1 MPARDANRGR
11 GGGRGQT
18 GSRQGSGGR
27 DADARQSAAGQG
39 RGGGGT
45 ARAGQSQ
52 SGGGRSAA
60 SAQRGAGP
68 GATQRGGASS
78 ASAERASG
86 TSGGRASQPATSAT
100 QGAGGRPGA
109 PVGARGATATGGA
122 AGSDVNRRNIEL
134 GETGIGGGGG
144 LTGGPPGQQAE
155 RERDIDTAR
164 ERGAA
169 RAGSVGVG
177 TRSGAG
183 GSAQVRS
190 GAPPEGAAVGG
201 RAQGRGVSPWFT
213 GSENPF
219 TMMRRMQDDL
229 DRVFHAFGI
238 PRLGPALA
246 PARELEELLARSPTL
261 TQAAHWSPQ
270 IEVFERDDS
279 LVVRADLPGVKR
291 DDVEVNVEHD
301 VLTIRGQRR
310 QEYRE
315 AEGGYRRTERSYGTF
330 FRQIPLPDGVDAS
343 QIEASY
349 EDGVLEVVVPTPR
362 EQPAGRRRIDIR

>member
-18 GSRQGSGGR
+18 GSRQGTGGR
-27 DADARQSAAGQG
+27 DADARQSAAG
-39 RGGGGT
+39 RGGTGAGT
-45 ARAGQSQ
+45 AGRAGQSQ
-52 SGGGRSAA
+52 AAGARSGGSAERGA
-60 SAQRGAGP
+60 AAGSTQRAGSASPSAQRG
-68 GATQRGGASS
+68 
-78 ASAERASG
+78 SG
-86 TSGGRASQPATSAT
+86 TSA
-100 QGAGGRPGA
+100 PGA
-109 PVGARGATATGGA
+109 PQRSAST
-122 AGSDVNRRNIEL
+122 GSDVNRRDMEL
-134 GETGIGGGGG
+134 GEAGAGRGSTAA
-144 LTGGPPGQQAE
+144 TSKQDAE
-155 RERDIDTAR
+155 RQRDIDTTR
-164 ERGAA
+164 EGGA

-177 TRSGAG
+177 ARSGAG
-183 GSAQVRS
+183 GFAQVRS
-190 GAPPEGAAVGG
+190 GSVPEGGTAVSG
-201 RAQGRGVSPWFT
+201 RGQGRQGISPWFA

-219 TMMRRMQDDL
+219 TMMRRMQEDL

-238 PRLGPALA
+238 PRFSASVA

-261 TQAAHWSPQ
+261 TQAAQWSPQ
-270 IEVFERDDS
+270 VEVFERDDS

-291 DDVEVNVEHD
+291 DDVEVNVEQD
-301 VLTIRGQRR
+301 VLIIRGQRR
-310 QEYRE
+310 LEHRE